1 MNHPLRASRAPS
13 RGHRW
18 RPGGAGSAA
27 VAGWTSPDRIEAIV
41 ERLLRWLMALTFVLA
56 SAALWWPLDSHA
68 TRIKEVSS
76 VAGVR
81 PNQLT
86 GYGLVVGLDGSG
98 DQTTAAPFTSQS
110 LVSML
115 QQLGVNIP
123 PGTNLQLRNVAAVMV
138 TAVLP
143 PYAMPGQA
151 VDVNVS
157 SIGNAKSLRGGTLV
171 STPLRGVDGQIYALA
186 QGNLVIGGAGAAANG
201 SKVVINQLSSG
212 RVPAG
217 AMIERS
223 VPNMAL
229 QGDSLQLAMN
239 ASDYQ
244 TASAVAQAINQAKGP
259 GTATAVDGRLV
270 NVAMPPEQERR
281 VAFMA
286 EIENLPVQL
295 GKPAAKVI
303 LNARTGS
310 VVLNESVT
318 IGACAVAHG
327 NLAVTISTTPT
338 VSQPGPLAN
347 GRTVVTE
354 QSDISITTGNK
365 AMIELPAG
373 VRLNDVVKALNAM
386 GATPQDLLVILQAM
400 KSAGALH
407 AEIEVI

>member
-1 MNHPLRASRAPS
+1 MTHPPTPLADWEGDPPRRAADASESLVRRIVWLAFI
-13 RGHRW
+13 
-18 RPGGAGSAA
+18 
-27 VAGWTSPDRIEAIV
+27 VAST
-41 ERLLRWLMALTFVLA
+41 
-56 SAALWWPLDSHA
+56 ALWWPLEASA
-68 TRIKEVSS
+68 ARVREVAS

-81 PNQLT
+81 SNQLV

-98 DQTTAAPFTSQS
+98 DMTTAAPFTTQS
-110 LVSML
+110 LISML
-115 QQLGVNIP
+115 QQLGVTLP
-123 PGTNLQLRNVAAVMV
+123 PGTSLQLRNVAAVMV
-138 TAVLP
+138 TANLP
-143 PYAMPGQA
+143 PYAMPGQV

-171 STPLRGVDGQIYALA
+171 TTPLKGVDGQIYALA

-217 AMIERS
+217 ATIERA
-223 VPNMAL
+223 VPNHAL
-229 QGDSLQLAMN
+229 SGDSLQLAMH
-239 ASDYQ
+239 ATDYQ
-244 TASAVAQAINQAKGP
+244 TASAVARAINQAKGP
-259 GTATAVDGRLV
+259 GTATAVDGRMV
-270 NVAMPPEQERR
+270 RVSMPGDPNQR

-286 EIENLPVQL
+286 DIENLPVQL
-295 GKPAAKVI
+295 AKPAAKVI

-318 IGACAVAHG
+318 LGACAVAHG
-327 NLAVTISTTPT
+327 NLSVTISTTPT
-338 VSQPGPLAN
+338 VSQPGPFSN
-347 GRTVVTE
+347 GRTVTTE
-354 QSDISITTGNK
+354 QSDISISTGNK

>member
-1 MNHPLRASRAPS
+1 MTHPLRASRAPS

-18 RPGGAGSAA
+18 RPGEAGSAA
-27 VAGWTSPDRIEAIV
+27 VAGWEAPDRFEAV
-41 ERLLRWLMALTFVLA
+41 AERALRWLMLLTFILA
-56 SAALWWPLDSHA
+56 TAALWWPVDASA
-68 TRIKEVSS
+68 TRVREVSS

-81 PNQLT
+81 SNQLT
-86 GYGLVVGLDGSG
+86 GYGLVVGLDGTG
-98 DQTTAAPFTSQS
+98 DMTTQAPFTTQS
-110 LVSML
+110 LISML
-115 QQLGVNIP
+115 QQLGVNVP
-123 PGTNLQLRNVAAVMV
+123 PGTNMQLRNVAAVMV

-171 STPLRGVDGQIYALA
+171 STPLKGVDGQIYALA

-217 AMIERS
+217 ATIERS

-229 QGDSLQLAMN
+229 QGDTLQLAMH
-239 ASDYQ
+239 ASDFQ

-259 GTATAVDGRLV
+259 GTATAIDARMVRV
-270 NVAMPPEQERR
+270 SMPPEAERR
-281 VAFMA
+281 VAFLA

-295 GKPAAKVI
+295 ARPAAKVI

-318 IGACAVAHG
+318 LGACAVAHG
-327 NLAVTISTTPT
+327 NLSVTISTTPT

-354 QSDISITTGNK
+354 QSDISITAGNK
-365 AMIELPAG
+365 AMVEMPAG
-373 VRLNDVVKALNAM
+373 ARLSDVVKALNAL

>member
-1 MNHPLRASRAPS
+1 MNHALYTSDHDHGEALERQLRR
-13 RGHRW
+13 
-18 RPGGAGSAA
+18 
-27 VAGWTSPDRIEAIV
+27 VI
-41 ERLLRWLMALTFVLA
+41 WLAFVLA
-56 SAALWWPLDSHA
+56 SAALWWPVDA
-68 TRIKEVSS
+68 MAARIKEVSS

-81 PNQLT
+81 SNQLT

-110 LVSML
+110 LISML
-115 QQLGVNIP
+115 QQLGVTIP

-143 PYAMPGQA
+143 PYAMPGQV

-157 SIGNAKSLRGGTLV
+157 SIGNSKSLRGGTLV
-171 STPLRGVDGQIYALA
+171 STPLKGVDGQIYALA

-201 SKVVINQLSSG
+201 SKVVVNQLSSG

-217 AMIERS
+217 ATVERA
-223 VPNMAL
+223 VPNNAL
-229 QGDSLQLAMN
+229 DGDTLQLAMN
-239 ASDYQ
+239 DTDYQ
-244 TASAVAQAINQAKGP
+244 TARSVAQAINQAKGP
-259 GTATAVDGRLV
+259 GTAVAVDARMV
-270 NVAMPPEQERR
+270 RVSMPVQPEQR
-281 VAFMA
+281 VGFMA
-286 EIENLPVQL
+286 DIENLPVTL
-295 GKPAAKVI
+295 AKPAAKVI

-310 VVLNESVT
+310 VVLNEAVT
-318 IGACAVAHG
+318 LGACAVAHG
-327 NLAVTISTTPT
+327 NLSVTISTTPT

-354 QSDISITTGNK
+354 QSDISISAGNK
-365 AMIELPAG
+365 AMIEMPAG
-373 VRLNDVVKALNAM
+373 VKLGDVVKALNAM

>member
-1 MNHPLRASRAPS
+1 MNHPLRASSAHS
-13 RGHRW
+13 RGQCLRT
-18 RPGGAGSAA
+18 GQAGSGAA
-27 VAGWTSPDRIEAIV
+27 ARWVGSESTDRWVRRAI
-41 ERLLRWLMALTFVLA
+41 WLAFVLA
-56 SAALWWPLDSHA
+56 SAALWWPVDAAA
-68 TRIKEVSS
+68 TRIKEVST

-81 PNQLT
+81 SNQLT

-98 DQTTAAPFTSQS
+98 DQTTAAPFTTQS
-110 LVSML
+110 LISML
-115 QQLGVNIP
+115 QQLGVSIP

-151 VDVNVS
+151 MDVNVS
-157 SIGNAKSLRGGTLV
+157 SIGNSKSLRGGTLV
-171 STPLRGVDGQIYALA
+171 STPLKGVDGQIYALA
-186 QGNLVIGGAGAAANG
+186 QGNVVIGGAGAAANG

-217 AMIERS
+217 ATIERS
-223 VPNMAL
+223 VPNTAL
-229 QGDSLQLAMN
+229 QGDTLQLAMN
-239 ASDYQ
+239 VTDYQ
-244 TASAVAQAINQAKGP
+244 TASSVASAINQAKGA
-259 GTATAVDGRLV
+259 GTATALDARMVRV
-270 NVAMPPEQERR
+270 VMPAEPERR

-286 EIENLPVQL
+286 EIENLSVTL
-295 GKPAAKVI
+295 AKPAAKVI

-310 VVLNESVT
+310 VVLNEAVT
-318 IGACAVAHG
+318 LGPCAVAHG
-327 NLAVTISTTPT
+327 NLSVTISTTPT

-347 GRTVVTE
+347 GRTVVTQ
-354 QSDISITTGNK
+354 QSDISISAGSK

-373 VRLNDVVKALNAM
+373 VKLGDVVKALNAM

>member
-1 MNHPLRASRAPS
+1 MNHALYTSDHDHGEALERQLRR
-13 RGHRW
+13 
-18 RPGGAGSAA
+18 
-27 VAGWTSPDRIEAIV
+27 VI
-41 ERLLRWLMALTFVLA
+41 WLAFVLA
-56 SAALWWPLDSHA
+56 SAALWWPVDA
-68 TRIKEVSS
+68 MAARIKEVSS

-81 PNQLT
+81 SNQLT

-110 LVSML
+110 LISML
-115 QQLGVNIP
+115 QQLGVTIP

-143 PYAMPGQA
+143 PYAMPGQV

-157 SIGNAKSLRGGTLV
+157 SIGNSKSLRGGTLV
-171 STPLRGVDGQIYALA
+171 STPLKGVDGQIYALA

-201 SKVVINQLSSG
+201 SKVVVNQLSSG

-217 AMIERS
+217 ATVERA
-223 VPNMAL
+223 VPNNAL
-229 QGDSLQLAMN
+229 DGDTLQLAMN
-239 ASDYQ
+239 DTDYQ
-244 TASAVAQAINQAKGP
+244 TARSVAQAINQAKGP
-259 GTATAVDGRLV
+259 GTAVAVDARMV
-270 NVAMPPEQERR
+270 RVSMPAQPEQR
-281 VAFMA
+281 VGFMA
-286 EIENLPVQL
+286 DIENLPVTL
-295 GKPAAKVI
+295 AKPAAKVI

-310 VVLNESVT
+310 VVLNEAVT
-318 IGACAVAHG
+318 LGACAVAHG
-327 NLAVTISTTPT
+327 NLSVTISTAPT

-354 QSDISITTGNK
+354 QSDISISTGSK
-365 AMIELPAG
+365 AMLEMPAG
-373 VRLNDVVKALNAM
+373 VRLGDVVKALNAM

>member
-1 MNHPLRASRAPS
+1 MQA
-13 RGHRW
+13 
-18 RPGGAGSAA
+18 
-27 VAGWTSPDRIEAIV
+27 E
-41 ERLLRWLMALTFVLA
+41 ERLVRRLLWLTFFLA
-56 SAALWWPLDSHA
+56 SAALWWPLPSQA
-68 TRIKEVSS
+68 ARVKEVAT

-98 DQTTAAPFTSQS
+98 DQSTAAPFTSQS

-115 QQLGVNIP
+115 QQLGVTIP
-123 PGTNLQLRNVAAVMV
+123 PGTNMQLRNVAAVMV

-143 PYAMPGQA
+143 AYAMPGQA

-217 AMIERS
+217 ATIERS

-239 ASDYQ
+239 NSDYQ
-244 TASAVAQAINQAKGP
+244 TASAVAQAINQAKGA
-259 GTATAVDGRLV
+259 GTAMAIDARMVRV
-270 NVAMPPEQERR
+270 NMPPEPARR

-286 EIENLPVQL
+286 DIENLTVQL
-295 GKPAAKVI
+295 AKPAAKVI

-310 VVLNESVT
+310 VVLNEAVT
-318 IGACAVAHG
+318 LGACAVAHG
-327 NLAVTISTTPT
+327 NLSVTISTTPT

-354 QSDISITTGNK
+354 QSDISISTGNK

-373 VRLNDVVKALNAM
+373 VRLSDVVKALNTM

-400 KSAGALH
+400 KSAGALL

>member
-1 MNHPLRASRAPS
+1 MTTPPARFARPPAARL
-13 RGHRW
+13 G
-18 RPGGAGSAA
+18 RPGEAACAA
-27 VAGWTSPDRIEAIV
+27 VAGWEAPDHFEAIA
-41 ERLLRWLMALTFVLA
+41 RRALRWLMVLTFLLA
-56 SAALWWPLDSHA
+56 SAALWWPVDASA
-68 TRIKEVSS
+68 ARVKEVAS

-81 PNQLT
+81 SNQLT

-98 DQTTAAPFTSQS
+98 DQTTAAPFTTQS
-110 LVSML
+110 LISML
-115 QQLGVNIP
+115 QQLGVTIP
-123 PGTNLQLRNVAAVMV
+123 PGTPLQLRNVAAVMV
-138 TAVLP
+138 TANLP
-143 PYAMPGQA
+143 PYAMPGQQ

-171 STPLRGVDGQIYALA
+171 TTPLKGVDGQIYALA

-217 AMIERS
+217 ATIERS
-223 VPNMAL
+223 VPNTAL
-229 QGDSLQLAMN
+229 QGDSLQLAMH
-239 ASDYQ
+239 ATDYQ

-259 GTATAVDGRLV
+259 GTATAVDARMV
-270 NVAMPPEQERR
+270 RVSMPQDPGQR
-281 VAFMA
+281 VAFVA
-286 EIENLPVQL
+286 DIENLPVQL
-295 GKPAAKVI
+295 AKPAAKVI

-318 IGACAVAHG
+318 LGACAVAHG
-327 NLAVTISTTPT
+327 NLSVTISTTPT
-338 VSQPGPLAN
+338 VSQPGPFSS
-347 GRTVVTE
+347 GRTVTTE
-354 QSDISITTGNK
+354 QSDISITAGNK

-373 VRLNDVVKALNAM
+373 VRLSEVVKALNAM

>member
-1 MNHPLRASRAPS
+1 MQHATIPTAWHTQAQPD
-13 RGHRW
+13 
-18 RPGGAGSAA
+18 GA
-27 VAGWTSPDRIEAIV
+27 D
-41 ERLLRWLMALTFVLA
+41 RLLRRIVWLAFIVA
-56 SAALWWPLDSHA
+56 SAALWWPVDA
-68 TRIKEVSS
+68 AAARVKEVAS

-81 PNQLT
+81 SNQLT

-98 DQTTAAPFTSQS
+98 DQTIAAPFTTQS
-110 LVSML
+110 LISML
-115 QQLGVNIP
+115 QQLGVTIP
-123 PGTNLQLRNVAAVMV
+123 PGTPLALRNVAAVMV
-138 TAVLP
+138 TASLP
-143 PYAMPGQA
+143 AYAMPGQV

-171 STPLRGVDGQIYALA
+171 TTPLKGVDGQIYALA

-217 AMIERS
+217 ATIERA
-223 VPNMAL
+223 VPNTAL
-229 QGDSLQLAMN
+229 QGDSLQLAMH
-239 ASDYQ
+239 ATDYQ

-259 GTATAVDGRLV
+259 GTATAVDGRMV
-270 NVAMPPEQERR
+270 RVSMPEEQDQR

-286 EIENLPVQL
+286 DIENLPVQL
-295 GKPAAKVI
+295 AKPAAKVI

-318 IGACAVAHG
+318 LGACAVAHG
-327 NLAVTISTTPT
+327 NLAVTISSTPT

-354 QSDISITTGNK
+354 QSDISITAGSK
-365 AMIELPAG
+365 AMLEMPAG
-373 VRLNDVVKALNAM
+373 VRLSDVVKALNAM